1 MPIPEQLAQRLAA
14 LAANNTSGASELLR
28 EALDILTTARATGA
42 DMPDVARAVCQ
53 AQPSMAPLWN
63 AAATALS
70 PDPERLNVFAQHV
83 RRAPAA
89 LARYA
94 SAHFADADAGGPVH
108 SPRGFRL
115 EAEEQFRVVTLSYS
129 SSVVIVLKAI
139 AATHRLHVSCSES
152 RPALEGRRLATDL
165 AAAGIS
171 VTCYGDAAIAKA
183 LDTAEAILV
192 GADAVASSWFLNKT
206 GTRMLAAAAT
216 YHGVPVYV
224 VATRDKFVDDVIA
237 GQLGER
243 PVDPRE
249 VWDSAPEGVRLHNS
263 YFETTPLDLVT
274 AVISDIGVL
283 GAGMVPDVCATSAAL
298 RG

>member
-1 MPIPEQLAQRLAA
+1 VPIPEQLAQRLAA

-94 SAHFADADAGGPVH
+94 AAHFADADAGGF
-108 SPRGFRL
+108 FRL
-115 EAEEQFRVVTLSYS
+115 PAEEQFSVVTLSYS

-283 GAGMVPDVCATSAAL
+283 GAGMVPDVCATSATL